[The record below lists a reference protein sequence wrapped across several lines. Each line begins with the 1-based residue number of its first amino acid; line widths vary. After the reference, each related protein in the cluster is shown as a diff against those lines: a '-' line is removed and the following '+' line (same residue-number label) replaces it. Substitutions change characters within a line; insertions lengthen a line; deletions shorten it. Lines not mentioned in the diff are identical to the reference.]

1 LGVAVELGQ
10 DLAVAATASVLAIL
24 TVPPLYRTIHG
35 LVRLTPGLRRLTP
48 AVEDLHR
55 DTVVLLHRLD
65 TLGWSVISVVQ
76 AACTIGVFWLVVNGL
91 APGALTIW
99 QAASVY
105 AISNVVGALSLIP
118 GRIGAYE
125 ASVLGLLVAI
135 GLDPATA
142 AAAALLHRV
151 ADKGFATVLGFI
163 THAVV
168 RHRLRLTSIVATQ
181 PARHIRVEGLP
192 RDVAGWHRL
201 GAAVEE
207 QFRTLG
213 GRAASPPEPWDITLA
228 CELRH

>member
-1 LGVAVELGQ
+1 MRELTFVARRTVERHEPSPPAIWWWCHGTSR
-10 DLAVAATASVLAIL
+10 AASV
-24 TVPPLYRTIHG
+24 T
-35 LVRLTPGLRRLTP
+35 
-48 AVEDLHR
+48 
-55 DTVVLLHRLD
+55 
-65 TLGWSVISVVQ
+65 
-76 AACTIGVFWLVVNGL
+76 AA
-91 APGALTIW
+91 APGSSQHCRAVPEL
-99 QAASVY
+99 ASVY

-118 GRIGAYE
+118 GGIGAYE

-151 ADKGFATVLGFI
+151 ADKGCATVLGFI
-163 THAVV
+163 TYAVV

-192 RDVAGWHRL
+192 GDVAGWHRL
-201 GAAVEE
+201 GAAAEE